1 MLHFNTIKSNT
12 LEVLKKLMLLPDL
25 REFNLAGVTALA
37 LQIGHRVSFDLD
49 FFGSYSKEIST
60 IIEILN
66 KRFNVHIVKQSA
78 NILILSINDIKI
90 DFVNYSYPLIHNLIH
105 ENDVRLLNIKDI
117 AAMKLN
123 AICGRGKKRDFV
135 DLYFLLKSFS
145 LKEMITFY
153 NNKFTDGSEAMVL
166 RSLTYFND
174 ADEEEDII
182 LFTKEKWDKIKEN
195 INMNTKLYY
204 SF

>member
-12 LEVLKKLMLLPDL
+12 LEVLKKLMLLQDL

-49 FFGSYSKEIST
+49 FFGNYSKEIST

-117 AAMKLN
+117 ATMKLN
-123 AICGRGKKRDFV
+123 AICSRGKKRDFV

-145 LKEMITFY
+145 LKEMIPFY

-166 RSLTYFND
+166 RSLTYFKD

>member
-1 MLHFNTIKSNT
+1 MLHFNTIKSDT
-12 LEVLKKLMLLPDL
+12 LEVLKKIMLLPDL
-25 REFNLAGVTALA
+25 REYNLAGVTALA

-49 FFGSYSKEIST
+49 FFGNYSKEIST

-105 ENDVRLLNIKDI
+105 ENDVRLLSIKDI

-153 NNKFTDGSEAMVL
+153 NNKFTVGSEAMVL
-166 RSLTYFND
+166 RSLTYFKD

-182 LFTKEKWDKIKEN
+182 LYTKEKWDKIKEN

>member
-1 MLHFNTIKSNT
+1 MLHFNTIKSDT
-12 LEVLKKLMLLPDL
+12 LEVLKKIMLLPDL

-49 FFGSYSKEIST
+49 FFGNYSKEIST

-105 ENDVRLLNIKDI
+105 ENDVRLLSIKDI

-166 RSLTYFND
+166 RSLTYFKD

>member
-1 MLHFNTIKSNT
+1 MDN
-12 LEVLKKLMLLPDL
+12 
-25 REFNLAGVTALA
+25 
-37 LQIGHRVSFDLD
+37 RVSFDLD
-49 FFGSYSKEIST
+49 FFGNYSKEIST

-78 NILILSINDIKI
+78 NIIILSINDIKI

-123 AICGRGKKRDFV
+123 AICGRGKKRDFI

-145 LKEMITFY
+145 LKEMIPFY

-166 RSLTYFND
+166 RSLSYFKD

>member
-1 MLHFNTIKSNT
+1 
-12 LEVLKKLMLLPDL
+12 
-25 REFNLAGVTALA
+25 
-37 LQIGHRVSFDLD
+37 
-49 FFGSYSKEIST
+49 
-60 IIEILN
+60 
-66 KRFNVHIVKQSA
+66 
-78 NILILSINDIKI
+78 
-90 DFVNYSYPLIHNLIH
+90 
-105 ENDVRLLNIKDI
+105 
-117 AAMKLN
+117 MKLN

-166 RSLTYFND
+166 RSLSYFKD

-182 LFTKEKWDKIKEN
+182 LFTKGKWDKIKEN

>member
-49 FFGSYSKEIST
+49 FFGNYSKEIST

-145 LKEMITFY
+145 LKEMIPFY

-166 RSLTYFND
+166 RSLTYFKD

>member
-25 REFNLAGVTALA
+25 REFNLAGLTALA

-49 FFGSYSKEIST
+49 FFGNYSKEIST

-105 ENDVRLLNIKDI
+105 
-117 AAMKLN
+117 
-123 AICGRGKKRDFV
+123 
-135 DLYFLLKSFS
+135 
-145 LKEMITFY
+145 
-153 NNKFTDGSEAMVL
+153 
-166 RSLTYFND
+166 
-174 ADEEEDII
+174 
-182 LFTKEKWDKIKEN
+182 
-195 INMNTKLYY
+195 
-204 SF
+204 